1 MIRPTLTADGLAVR
15 LPIADR
21 VEQLLD
27 ALAVAYTADPDT
39 VGHLLTHHGA
49 NVVRLDHAVVSEDM
63 PEHERAMRATEAD
76 GSREALLAE
85 APPAD
90 NLDDLLGPDDALT
103 LARRITR
110 LAVCVDPR
118 AGRITRRLA
127 TRIRNVASLGRGEA
141 A

>member
-21 VEQLLD
+21 AEQLLD

-63 PEHERAMRATEAD
+63 PEHERAIRAAEAD
-76 GSREALLAE
+76 GSREALVAE
-85 APPAD
+85 APLQPRRPARPRRCAHPRP
-90 NLDDLLGPDDALT
+90 PDHPP
-103 LARRITR
+103 RRIR
-110 LAVCVDPR
+110 RPPR
-118 AGRITRRLA
+118 RSHYPPPRRA
-127 TRIRNVASLGRGEA
+127 HPQHGFARQG
-141 A
+141 

>member
-1 MIRPTLTADGLAVR
+1 MIRPTLTADGRAVR

-21 VEQLLD
+21 AEQLLD

-49 NVVRLDHAVVSEDM
+49 NVVRLDHAVVSKDM
-63 PEHERAMRATEAD
+63 PEYERAMRAAEAD

-110 LAVCVDPR
+110 LAAYVDPR
-118 AGRITRRLA
+118 SGRITRRLA
-127 TRIRNVASLGRGEA
+127 ARIRNAASLGRGEA